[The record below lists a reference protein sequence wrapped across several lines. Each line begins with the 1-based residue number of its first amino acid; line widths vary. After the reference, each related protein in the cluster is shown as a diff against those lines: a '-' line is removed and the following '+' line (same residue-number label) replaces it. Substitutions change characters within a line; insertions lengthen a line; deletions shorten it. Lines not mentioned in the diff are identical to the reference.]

1 MFATDTVM
9 TRLHRLQQQQQQQRR
24 HWSCSVPHSSI
35 IVILILFMMSDG
47 GLTLMTAFHIPS
59 SSSSSSSTFYSPSFI
74 PISSSR
80 SNLPIMMMTRPSSP
94 LRQYRRRWNLFQWKL
109 SSNKDQWEE
118 DVIIISPDLSEYF
131 SKQQQQQQQPSAI
144 SPSAQTETKQSSE
157 TTPTKTTSTT
167 ASSPSSSSSLLSVKN
182 EDMNMDDIKEGDDSN
197 IVKQI
202 VAELQTIIENG
213 VKNKNM
219 ISDIMTSIQQLQR
232 IQQQW
237 NIRNGSIN
245 DSNNNDDDKLI
256 LMKNPKKRSSN
267 SGSIKKNKG
276 GLAPSAATTT
286 TTTAVTSSSRQQQ
299 RSSLSFSTILQRLK
313 QTTSNY
319 DDEISYRL
327 LWVGSDDTISAFGT
341 GLHKVPLARL
351 QEVFISVSLPN
362 TKAKGL
368 KNKSNNDNNRFCM
381 TTTEVIRILG
391 PFPNIK
397 NTLQGSCSVSRAPN
411 GIAERW
417 DISWNS
423 MIDGTG
429 KELIGSSNDD
439 VRHVPTLNMLY
450 GDEHIIVASI
460 MPSNE
465 GTTSNISGSSGD
477 AMSHAL
483 PPTAVESILL
493 FVREMEME
501 EKLTALRVL

>member
-1 MFATDTVM
+1 M
-9 TRLHRLQQQQQQQRR
+9 
-24 HWSCSVPHSSI
+24 
-35 IVILILFMMSDG
+35 
-47 GLTLMTAFHIPS
+47 
-59 SSSSSSSTFYSPSFI
+59 
-74 PISSSR
+74 
-80 SNLPIMMMTRPSSP
+80 
-94 LRQYRRRWNLFQWKL
+94 
-109 SSNKDQWEE
+109 
-118 DVIIISPDLSEYF
+118 
-131 SKQQQQQQQPSAI
+131 
-144 SPSAQTETKQSSE
+144 
-157 TTPTKTTSTT
+157 
-167 ASSPSSSSSLLSVKN
+167 
-182 EDMNMDDIKEGDDSN
+182 
-197 IVKQI
+197 
-202 VAELQTIIENG
+202 
-213 VKNKNM
+213 
-219 ISDIMTSIQQLQR
+219 
-232 IQQQW
+232 
-237 NIRNGSIN
+237 
-245 DSNNNDDDKLI
+245 
-256 LMKNPKKRSSN
+256 
-267 SGSIKKNKG
+267 
-276 GLAPSAATTT
+276 
-286 TTTAVTSSSRQQQ
+286 
-299 RSSLSFSTILQRLK
+299 QRLK
-313 QTTSNY
+313 QTTSNS

-362 TKAKGL
+362 TKSKGL
-368 KNKSNNDNNRFCM
+368 KNKSNNDNNRFCL

-397 NTLQGSCSVSRAPN
+397 NTLQGSCSVSGAPN

-460 MPSNE
+460 MSSNE

-477 AMSHAL
+477 AMPHAL

-501 EKLTALRVL
+501 DKLTALRVL